1 MKYENEI
8 KLTKCLIS
16 KIIWLVV
23 VNVCAPEISL
33 VQVS

>member
-1 MKYENEI
+1 MKNAI
-8 KLTKCLIS
+8 KLIKCLIS
-16 KIIWLVV
+16 KIIVV

>member
-1 MKYENEI
+1 MKNAI
-8 KLTKCLIS
+8 KLIKCLTS
-16 KIIWLVV
+16 KIILLVV